1 MTISEKFVPIVYKKE
16 NETFIGQSESKF
28 TEKNHFILKQT
39 ISEKN

>member
-1 MTISEKFVPIVYKKE
+1 MTISEKFVHCLQKE